1 MGLDGDEV
9 EDVASAGSDIVTAG
23 VGASVWSNNKLL
35 LAVLPPTLALL
46 SVGLG
51 VWQNTRSEAN
61 DNKLAREARAEE
73 AAEEQAAIARD
84 QDIRIATLVLPRY
97 EALLSNVRATM
108 AALDQCSNDIDRWNN
123 PDVGLGADIGQ
134 APPMFEANEDGTTTA
149 SIGVGDAEFLTSCP
163 GIEATLAP
171 LVVSLDQALLV
182 SEPTLEATALRLE
195 EELVV
200 AARTAK
206 RIGTA
211 ALGDQ
216 ILLVEDETG
225 RTFFDY
231 VAELE
236 ASLARADEAANDVVA
251 AVRGVLLDDE
261 G

>member
-1 MGLDGDEV
+1 MELDGDDV
-9 EDVASAGSDIVTAG
+9 EDVASAGSDVVTAG
-23 VGASVWSNNKLL
+23 VGASGWSNNKLL

-73 AAEEQAAIARD
+73 ADREQAAIARD

-97 EALLSNVRATM
+97 EALLSDVRATM
-108 AALDQCSNDIDRWNN
+108 AALDRCSDDIDQWNA
-123 PDVGLGADIGQ
+123 PDVGLGVDIAT
-134 APPMFEANEDGTTTA
+134 APPRAVANEDGTTTA
-149 SIGVGDAEFLTSCP
+149 SLGVGDAEFLTSCP
-163 GIEATLAP
+163 AIEDTLGP

-182 SEPTLEATALRLE
+182 SEPSLEAAALRLE

-211 ALGDQ
+211 ALGDE

-231 VAELE
+231 VAELQ
-236 ASLARADEAANDVVA
+236 ASLTEADDAANDVIA

-261 G
+261 D